1 MLDTLPFFM
10 FCHRQ
15 DAWRLS
21 SLSCDQSCIKSRAD
35 QGHFTE
41 KRCMHRYYKD
51 RYPTWSHLCSQVL
64 DQCCPVNFR
73 KKMFSLSSVLIFFS
87 LSNSP
92 LFVKDGLYYSS
103 VILVVELLGEERCY
117 K

>member
-10 FCHRQ
+10 FCNRQ

-51 RYPTWSHLCSQVL
+51 SIRHGPTCVPKFWINVVPLILGRKCS
-64 DQCCPVNFR
+64 PY
-73 KKMFSLSSVLIFFS
+73 
-87 LSNSP
+87 P
-92 LFVKDGLYYSS
+92 LFSFFFPFQIPHFLLRMVFS
-103 VILVVELLGEERCY
+103 ILL
-117 K
+117 